1 MMGLSQVVFS
11 KTGKTHMLYATSD
24 EGEFFT
30 IDWSLKT
37 LDDAGKPQII
47 LNLNTAERNCRP
59 TVSVDSSPFY
69 DDLILTIHDC
79 HFCIWKLQCPDPV
92 FISPYLTLVGEKTYI
107 TCGFWS
113 PSRQGVVY
121 IGRSDGTID
130 IWDFMDQSNVP
141 TQQHPV
147 AACAITSMEICALE
161 KENDN
166 LAVGDVDGCLHLL
179 KLPLNLRRKM
189 AGEQEAVASFFN
201 KEMER
206 VLYFKERFSYRDD
219 VRIREEELLKTR
231 EEDDDRII
239 RREDV
244 DSELTAA

>member
-1 MMGLSQVVFS
+1 MLHILTKKNASWKGSFSIQLLRPDNTGMMGLSQIVFS

-24 EGEFFT
+24 EGDFFT
-30 IDWSLKT
+30 VDCSLKT

-47 LNLNTAERNCRP
+47 LNLNSAERNTRP
-59 TVSVDSSPFY
+59 TVAVDSSPFY
-69 DDLILTIHDC
+69 DDLLLTVHDC

-113 PSRQGVVY
+113 PSRQGVIY

-130 IWDFMDQSNVP
+130 IWDFMD
-141 TQQHPV
+141 H
-147 AACAITSMEICALE
+147 
-161 KENDN
+161 
-166 LAVGDVDGCLHLL
+166 VDGCLHLL

-189 AGEQEAVASFFN
+189 IGEQEAVASFFS

-206 VLYFKERFSYRDD
+206 VLYFKERFNYREDT
-219 VRIREEELLKTR
+219 RLREEELLKTR
-231 EEDDDRII
+231 EEDDDRVV

-244 DSELTAA
+244 GFDLILA